1 MKPSRPRKRFGQHFL
16 NDRAVIARI
25 IETFQPQSGDTV
37 VEIGPGRGALTRDL
51 IRLSREVHAI
61 ELDRE
66 LAGWMAEE
74 FANDPRLRLHAADA
88 LSFQFCG
95 LRPVQ
100 GRLRFIG
107 NLPYNISTPLLFH
120 LLDQLECIGDMLFML
135 QKELVDRMAAGAG
148 NRDYGR
154 LSVMIQWRC
163 RVEKL
168 FDVEPGAFSPPP
180 KVQSSLVKLVP
191 HPRPPVEVTDPRV
204 FARIVRAAFAQRR
217 KTLRN
222 SLSEI
227 LTAEELG
234 RLGIDPRR
242 RAETLSLDDFAR
254 LSTWAAGAR

>member
-1 MKPSRPRKRFGQHFL
+1 
-16 NDRAVIARI
+16 
-25 IETFQPQSGDTV
+25 
-37 VEIGPGRGALTRDL
+37 
-51 IRLSREVHAI
+51 
-61 ELDRE
+61 
-66 LAGWMAEE
+66 
-74 FANDPRLRLHAADA
+74 
-88 LSFQFCG
+88 
-95 LRPVQ
+95 
-100 GRLRFIG
+100 
-107 NLPYNISTPLLFH
+107 LFH

-135 QKELVDRMAAGAG
+135 QKEVVDRMAAEAG